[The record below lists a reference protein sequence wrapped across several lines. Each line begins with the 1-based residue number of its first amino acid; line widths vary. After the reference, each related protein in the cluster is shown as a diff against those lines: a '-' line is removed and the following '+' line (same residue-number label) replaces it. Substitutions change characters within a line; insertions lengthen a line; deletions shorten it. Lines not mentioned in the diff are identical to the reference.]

1 MLISIHWCLELLWF
15 LLLFYS
21 DINLFRFSVVKDV
34 LKVHKK
40 IGYCPQFDAL
50 IDSLTAEEQLYLY
63 ARLKGIPETE
73 IKEVGFRILC
83 CRDSVSTLL
92 ITWF

>member
-1 MLISIHWCLELLWF
+1 MLWVLF
-15 LLLFYS
+15 LFYS
-21 DINLFRFSVVKDV
+21 NMNLFRFSVVKDV

-73 IKEVGFRILC
+73 IKEVGFRFLFWS
-83 CRDSVSTLL
+83 DSVSTLL
-92 ITWF
+92 

>member
-1 MLISIHWCLELLWF
+1 MLWVLF
-15 LLLFYS
+15 LFYS
-21 DINLFRFSVVKDV
+21 NMNLFRFSVVKDV

-73 IKEVGFRILC
+73 IKKVGFRFLFWG
-83 CRDSVSTLL
+83 DSVSTLL
-92 ITWF
+92 

>member
-1 MLISIHWCLELLWF
+1 MLISILQFLEMIWVLF
-15 LLLFYS
+15 LFYS
-21 DINLFRFSVVKDV
+21 NMNLFRFSVVKDV

-73 IKEVGFRILC
+73 IKEVGFRFLFWG
-83 CRDSVSTLL
+83 DSVSTLL
-92 ITWF
+92 

>member
-1 MLISIHWCLELLWF
+1 MIWVLF
-15 LLLFYS
+15 LFYS
-21 DINLFRFSVVKDV
+21 NMNLFRFSVVKDV

-73 IKEVGFRILC
+73 IKEVGFRFLF
-83 CRDSVSTLL
+83 RGDSVSTLL
-92 ITWF
+92 